1 MLLSHKSSEELQM
14 ISSQLKWYQMFTSSA
29 LRRRSLIM
37 MFNWGM
43 VNVFTVVDLH
53 LCTGQVFSK
62 ENENESSNSHKQ
74 FEELM
79 A

>member
-1 MLLSHKSSEELQM
+1 M

-43 VNVFTVVDLH
+43 VRHRLRFFV
-53 LCTGQVFSK
+53 QVEH
-62 ENENESSNSHKQ
+62 ENKYAKHFFIISSHRQTYQKYQ
-74 FEELM
+74 
-79 A
+79 

>member
-1 MLLSHKSSEELQM
+1 M

-43 VNVFTVVDLH
+43 IRHRLRFFVRVEHENTYA
-53 LCTGQVFSK
+53 FS
-62 ENENESSNSHKQ
+62 ENK
-74 FEELM
+74 
-79 A
+79 

>member
-1 MLLSHKSSEELQM
+1 M

-43 VNVFTVVDLH
+43 VRHRLRFFVRVEHENTYASSENKHFFTISGRRQTYLKY
-53 LCTGQVFSK
+53 QQPPRRF
-62 ENENESSNSHKQ
+62 
-74 FEELM
+74 
-79 A
+79 